1 VEIEAS
7 ETQCACCAKELRFA
21 SDEELVAQRIDESP
35 EIVCPECRS
44 KVVVE
49 DE

>member
-1 VEIEAS
+1 MKAS
-7 ETQCACCAKELRFA
+7 ETQYACCAKELRFT
-21 SDEELVAQRIDESP
+21 SDEELAAQRIDESP

-44 KVVVE
+44 KVVIK